1 MLFERIFLF
10 VTKLFLSTLRG
21 VLYWILTLF
30 RLAWLLSLEPTS
42 VSERGLEV
50 AIYLMLR
57 FFMNAPGVT
66 FVLKPLV
73 LLEIHE
79 LRRQA
84 VSVVPTLG
92 LER

>member
-1 MLFERIFLF
+1 MLFERIFLL
-10 VTKLFLSTLRG
+10 VIKLFLRTLRG

-57 FFMNAPGVT
+57 FFMNAPGGVNKID
-66 FVLKPLV
+66 F
-73 LLEIHE
+73 
-79 LRRQA
+79 
-84 VSVVPTLG
+84 
-92 LER
+92 